1 MRNQPQVWFGVLII
15 LLGVVFL
22 LGTLFNFNVWTYCW
36 PIGLIALG
44 VLFLVRPRTIG
55 PNADSTAVVLGDIRR
70 DEAWKVRDEEFW
82 AIIGGFKFD
91 LSRADIPI
99 GETHLRVVGFVGDID
114 IRLPQEV
121 GIHIISNAFVSDVK
135 LFGHKQDSVFMP
147 IDISSDNYA
156 AAERKIKLDT
166 ACFVADIDINRG

>member
-44 VLFLVRPRTIG
+44 VLFLVRPQTIG
-55 PNADSTAVVLGDIRR
+55 PNANSTAIVLGDIRR
-70 DEAWKVRDEEFW
+70 DEAWKVSDEEFW
-82 AIIGGFKFD
+82 AGICGLKLD

-99 GETHLRVVGFVGDID
+99 GETHLRLVGFIGDVD
-114 IRLPQEV
+114 LRLPPDV
-121 GIHIISNAFVSDVK
+121 GCHIVSTAFISDVK
-135 LFGHKQDSVFMP
+135 MFGHKQDSLFVP
-147 IDISSDNYA
+147 IDVTSDNYA
-156 AAERKIKLDT
+156 AAERKIRLDT
-166 ACFVADIDINRG
+166 ACFIADIDIKRG